1 VTSRRT
7 VILIIAVALGAF
19 AALGL
24 LSYVR
29 NAETEVGEAGSPV
42 EVWVAKAPIPKGTP
56 AELAIEQNLIGTET
70 VAQRLRP
77 ATAVV
82 DPDAELAGL
91 VAITDLPANMALV
104 SGSFVSPS
112 VVKTGITDRLAER
125 GLVTVTLSVDQ
136 VRGAAYLI
144 EPGDFVNVMT
154 ERAWPTPFYENVPEV
169 PLTDA
174 ATAELTE
181 QLEENDTT
189 RPIITDVYQVDTRM
203 VYQKAE
209 VLAVGEQLT
218 PDLGESAVGEE
229 ADQLQQAQ
237 GIITLAVPPEAAQTI
252 LNVGRDNL
260 YLSLVPDDY
269 VPRAILPQ
277 DPTRQVL
284 PGEADGRLTPYEDT
298 DSEGSTAGL
307 AFSESSE
314 RIGSPAGG
322 SGAGTGTGATNAP
335 TDVPPT
341 TTPATTTPSTTA
353 PSTTVTTAPSS
364 TSETT
369 SE

>member
-1 VTSRRT
+1 MTSRRT

-29 NAETEVGEAGSPV
+29 NAETEVGEAGTPV

-82 DPDAELAGL
+82 DPNAELAGL
-91 VAITDLPANMALV
+91 VAIADLPANMTLV

-112 VVKTGITDRLAER
+112 VAKTGITDRLAER
-125 GLVTVTLSVDQ
+125 GLVTVTVSVDQ

-144 EPGDFVNVMT
+144 EPGDFVNIMS
-154 ERAWPTPFYENVPEV
+154 ERAWPTPFYENEPEV
-169 PLTDA
+169 PITET

-181 QLEENDTT
+181 ELEKNDTT
-189 RPIITDVYQVDTRM
+189 RPIITDVYPVDTRM

-209 VLAVGEQLT
+209 VLAVGGQLT
-218 PDLGESAVGEE
+218 PDLGETAASNEGE
-229 ADQLQQAQ
+229 QLQQAQ
-237 GIITLAVPPEAAQTI
+237 GIITLAVPPEAAQVI

-269 VPRAILPQ
+269 IPRAIQPQ

-284 PGEADGRLTPYEDT
+284 PGEVDGRLTPYEDAESS
-298 DSEGSTAGL
+298 DSNAASL
-307 AFSESSE
+307 AFEDAAD

-322 SGAGTGTGATNAP
+322 SSADESGEG
-335 TDVPPT
+335 DLPT
-341 TTPATTTPSTTA
+341 TTTTTA
-353 PSTTVTTAPSS
+353 PTTTTTTAP
-364 TSETT
+364 TTTTTEETPSE
-369 SE
+369 